1 MDTTPDETAPVAA
14 RLLRARPAALITDID
29 GTLSPIVSSPEAA
42 IVLPQS
48 RDALRK
54 LSHLLDVVAVISGR
68 TVEDARRMVGLD
80 ELLYIGNH
88 GQERWDRRTGYRNEA
103 AAFAGELRELREKLE
118 RELATIEGARIEDKA
133 TILSVHYRNA
143 PEPEAARERIVKALN
158 RDVASD
164 RYSLSEGKMVVEVR
178 PNLPLDKGSV
188 VKSLVAVHR
197 LKSVVFLGDD
207 RTDIDAMAALREL
220 RPGLLSLAIG
230 VGSDEAPAELAET
243 SDTMLAGPS
252 EVAVFLARLAILS
265 LQANRNLPKDRG

>member
-1 MDTTPDETAPVAA
+1 VNTKPDEAADVAA
-14 RLLRARPAALITDID
+14 RLLRRRPAALITDID
-29 GTLSPIVSSPEAA
+29 GTLSPIVSSPEDAV
-42 IVLPQS
+42 VLPQG
-48 RDALRK
+48 REALRK
-54 LSHLLDVVAVISGR
+54 LLRLLDVVAVVSGR
-68 TVEDARRMVGLD
+68 TVQNARRMVGLD
-80 ELLYIGNH
+80 DLLYIGNH

-143 PEPEAARERIVKALN
+143 PEPAAARERIVKTLN
-158 RDVASD
+158 RVVAFD
-164 RYSLSEGKMVVEVR
+164 RYVLSEGKMVVEVR

-188 VKSLVAVHR
+188 VKSLVAEHR

-252 EVAVFLARLAILS
+252 EVGAFLTRLASS
-265 LQANRNLPKDRG
+265 LQTHINLPKDRG

>member
-1 MDTTPDETAPVAA
+1 MNTKPDEAADVAA
-14 RLLRARPAALITDID
+14 RLLRRRPAALITDID
-29 GTLSPIVSSPEAA
+29 GTLSPIVSSPEDAV
-42 IVLPQS
+42 VLPQG
-48 RDALRK
+48 REALRK
-54 LSHLLDVVAVISGR
+54 LLRLLDVVAVVSGR
-68 TVEDARRMVGLD
+68 TVQNARRMVGLD
-80 ELLYIGNH
+80 DLLYIGNH

-143 PEPEAARERIVKALN
+143 PEPAAARERIVKTLN
-158 RDVASD
+158 RVVAFD
-164 RYSLSEGKMVVEVR
+164 RYVLSEGKMVVEVR

-188 VKSLVAVHR
+188 VKSLVAEHR

-252 EVAVFLARLAILS
+252 EVGAFLTRLASS
-265 LQANRNLPKDRG
+265 LQTHINLPKDRG